1 MLHSVPR
8 HDSARHP
15 AEIAKTVDPRHNR
28 EIEIYLAAAR
38 RQLSVLIICSI
49 LGLMLGVAYL
59 ATAVPQYT
67 ASTTLLLDNKRLRG
81 VEDAYDTLGPALDA
95 GASFVESQVEVL
107 KSDKVALYVVDKLQL
122 TRKTDSEPPLQ
133 PSVLKRI
140 LNDIKA
146 RVWPEPK
153 RAPVVDNE
161 ATRRIQAAD
170 AVRGGMEAYR
180 VPRTLLIQLF
190 YTSPSPDK
198 AAIVA
203 NAFADAYLVD
213 QLDAKFDAAKRASA
227 WLEDRMAEL
236 KQQVLT
242 TDLAVQRF
250 KASNNLISSGGKL
263 VNEQQ
268 LGEVNTQLVTARAET
283 ARAEARYDRIKTILD
298 GHMTDAVVTEA
309 IGNSVIEQL
318 RTKYV
323 NAAQRQADLL
333 QKLGPDHDA
342 VVNLRS
348 EMREYERLM
357 FDELGR
363 IAEVY
368 RSELDIAKRREEA
381 LKENFASLVGANAS
395 SNETLVALRELE
407 RESESYR
414 TLYQSFLQRYQQV
427 VQNQSFPIT
436 DARVIRS
443 AQPPFG
449 ASKPQKM
456 KVMALSLLF
465 GIGLGV
471 CFGVLR
477 EMSDSG
483 FRMAEQVRDELGLEF
498 IGLLPAVAG
507 STDANARSSRKK
519 KRGEDT
525 DPSSLTIGKQASI
538 MRYVVEHPLSG
549 FAETLRSAKIA
560 ADLSLA
566 DNDTK
571 VIGICS
577 VLSHEGKSTVSKNFA
592 SLLAHLGAKTLLI
605 DADLRN
611 PSLTRAL
618 GSPTGPNIVDAVL
631 EGVPLK
637 DVALREEDTS
647 LSFIPA
653 AIGRRLPHTS
663 EFLASPGMK
672 SVLRQARDSYQ
683 YIIIDLP
690 PLGAVVDSRALSPQ
704 LDAVLLVVEW
714 GKTARRLVRTTL
726 DAEPQISSKCLG
738 VIYNKVKLNA
748 LKLYESTGSTS
759 YYRDK
764 YTSYY
769 HDGA

>member
-1 MLHSVPR
+1 MLHTIQR
-8 HDSARHP
+8 HDTGRHL
-15 AEIAKTVDPRHNR
+15 AEVAKPVDPRQNR

-38 RQLSVLIICSI
+38 RQLAVLIICSI

-59 ATAVPQYT
+59 VTAVPQYT

-81 VEDAYDTLGPALDA
+81 VEDAYDTLGPALDS

-107 KSDKVALYVVDKLQL
+107 KSDKVALYVVDKLGL
-122 TRKTDSEPPLQ
+122 LRNSDAERDAQ
-133 PSVLKRI
+133 PGVLKRI
-140 LNDIKA
+140 YLELKA
-146 RVWPEPK
+146 RLLPGPK
-153 RAPVVDNE
+153 LKLPDTE
-161 ATRRIQAAD
+161 ESRRRQAAD
-170 AVRGGMEAYR
+170 RLRGNLEAYR
-180 VPRTLLIQLF
+180 VPRTLLIQLS
-190 YTSPSPDK
+190 YTSTSPEM
-198 AAIVA
+198 AANIV
-203 NAFADAYLVD
+203 NTFADAYLVD
-213 QLDAKFDAAKRASA
+213 QLDAKYDAAKRATA
-227 WLEDRMAEL
+227 WLEERMAEL

-250 KASNNLISSGGKL
+250 KANNNLISSGGKL

-283 ARAEARYDRIKTILD
+283 ARAEARYERIKTILD
-298 GHMTDAVVTEA
+298 GHLTDAVVTEA

-323 NAAQRQADLL
+323 NAAQRQADLM
-333 QKLGPDHDA
+333 QKLGPTHEA
-342 VVNLRS
+342 VINLRA
-348 EMREYERLM
+348 EMKEYERLM
-357 FDELGR
+357 FEELGR
-363 IAEVY
+363 IAQVY

-381 LKENFASLVGANAS
+381 LKENFKNLVGENAS

-436 DARVIRS
+436 DARIIRS
-443 AQPPFG
+443 AQPPTG
-449 ASKPQKM
+449 ASRPQKARIL
-456 KVMALSLLF
+456 ALSLLF
-465 GIGLGV
+465 GIGMGV

-498 IGLLPAVAG
+498 LGLLPEIEDDG
-507 STDANARSSRKK
+507 DRNTRMLRKK
-519 KRGEDT
+519 KRGEEV
-525 DPSSLTIGKQASI
+525 DPTALVIEGQAPI
-538 MRYVVEHPLSG
+538 MRHVVEHPLSG

-560 ADLSLA
+560 ADLSLT
-566 DNDTK
+566 DSDTK

-611 PSLTRAL
+611 PSLTRGL
-618 GSPTGPNIVDAVL
+618 GSPTGRNIVDAVL
-631 EGVPLK
+631 DGVPLREL
-637 DVALREEDTS
+637 VLREEDTS
-647 LSFIPA
+647 LSFLPA

-663 EFLASPGMK
+663 EILASPGMK
-672 SVLRQARDSYQ
+672 SVLRQARDTYQ
-683 YIIIDLP
+683 YIVIDLP
-690 PLGAVVDSRALSPQ
+690 PLGAIVDARALSPQ

-726 DAEPQISSKCLG
+726 DSEPQISSKCLG

-764 YTSYY
+764 YGSYY
-769 HDGA
+769 HDGV

>member
-1 MLHSVPR
+1 
-8 HDSARHP
+8 
-15 AEIAKTVDPRHNR
+15 
-28 EIEIYLAAAR
+28 
-38 RQLSVLIICSI
+38 
-49 LGLMLGVAYL
+49 
-59 ATAVPQYT
+59 
-67 ASTTLLLDNKRLRG
+67 
-81 VEDAYDTLGPALDA
+81 
-95 GASFVESQVEVL
+95 
-107 KSDKVALYVVDKLQL
+107 
-122 TRKTDSEPPLQ
+122 
-133 PSVLKRI
+133 
-140 LNDIKA
+140 
-146 RVWPEPK
+146 
-153 RAPVVDNE
+153 
-161 ATRRIQAAD
+161 
-170 AVRGGMEAYR
+170 
-180 VPRTLLIQLF
+180 
-190 YTSPSPDK
+190 
-198 AAIVA
+198 
-203 NAFADAYLVD
+203 
-213 QLDAKFDAAKRASA
+213 
-227 WLEDRMAEL
+227 MAEL

-348 EMREYERLM
+348 EMKEYERLM

-407 RESESYR
+407 RGAESYR

-443 AQPPFG
+443 AQPPVRRQQAAENEDFG
-449 ASKPQKM
+449 AFA
-456 KVMALSLLF
+456 VVRRWHGCLL
-465 GIGLGV
+465 
-471 CFGVLR
+471 R
-477 EMSDSG
+477 
-483 FRMAEQVRDELGLEF
+483 RAARDERFRFPHGR
-498 IGLLPAVAG
+498 AG
-507 STDANARSSRKK
+507 SRRTWPRIHRLVARGRRTAPTPMHGQAAREKRGGARSPPLFDRQTGARSCATWSITRCQGSR
-519 KRGEDT
+519 RRCARRR
-525 DPSSLTIGKQASI
+525 SLRTS
-538 MRYVVEHPLSG
+538 VS
-549 FAETLRSAKIA
+549 
-560 ADLSLA
+560 A

-605 DADLRN
+605 DADMRN
-611 PSLTRAL
+611 PSLTRAS

-631 EGVPLK
+631 EGAAQGRGAARGGHLAVVPARRHRAASSAHVRVPGVSRHEVR
-637 DVALREEDTS
+637 DAAGARQ
-647 LSFIPA
+647 LSVHCRRSPA
-653 AIGRRLPHTS
+653 ARRCRGRPRLW
-663 EFLASPGMK
+663 
-672 SVLRQARDSYQ
+672 LRSSM
-683 YIIIDLP
+683 P
-690 PLGAVVDSRALSPQ
+690 SCSSSNG
-704 LDAVLLVVEW
+704 
-714 GKTARRLVRTTL
+714 ARRLAV
-726 DAEPQISSKCLG
+726 SS
-738 VIYNKVKLNA
+738 A
-748 LKLYESTGSTS
+748 PRSTPRPRSAP
-759 YYRDK
+759 
-764 YTSYY
+764 
-769 HDGA
+769 GASA

>member
-8 HDSARHP
+8 HESTRHS
-15 AEIAKTVDPRHNR
+15 AEIAKPVDPRHNR

-38 RQLSVLIICSI
+38 RQLSIVIICSI
-49 LGLMLGVAYL
+49 LGLMLGGAYL

-81 VEDAYDTLGPALDA
+81 VEDAYDTLGPALDS

-122 TRKTDSEPPLQ
+122 LRNTDAEPPPQ
-133 PSVLKRI
+133 PSTLKRI
-140 LNDIKA
+140 LKEIKD
-146 RVWPEPK
+146 RVWPAPK
-153 RAPVVDNE
+153 KAPVVDDEN
-161 ATRRIQAAD
+161 TRRMQAAD
-170 AVRGGMEAYR
+170 GLRAGMEAYR

-190 YTSPSPDK
+190 YTSPSPEK
-198 AAIVA
+198 AATIA

-213 QLDAKFDAAKRASA
+213 QLDAKYDAAKRASA

-268 LGEVNTQLVTARAET
+268 LGEVNTQLVTARSET

-333 QKLGPDHDA
+333 QKLGPEHDA
-342 VVNLRS
+342 VVNLRA
-348 EMREYERLM
+348 EMKEYERLM
-357 FDELGR
+357 FEELGR

-368 RSELDIAKRREEA
+368 RSELEIAKRREEA
-381 LKENFASLVGANAS
+381 LKTNFSSLVGENAS

-407 RESESYR
+407 REAESYR

-436 DARVIRS
+436 DARIIRN
-443 AQPPFG
+443 AQPPYA
-449 ASKPQKM
+449 ASKPQKS
-456 KVMALSLLF
+456 KIMALALLF
-465 GIGLGV
+465 GVGMGV
-471 CFGVLR
+471 FFGVLR

-483 FRMAEQVRDELGLEF
+483 FRMADQVRDELGLEF
-498 IGLLPAVAG
+498 IGLLPVV
-507 STDANARSSRKK
+507 SDSSVPKARSGRKK
-519 KRGEDT
+519 SHGEDADT
-525 DPSSLTIGKQASI
+525 HGLIEKQAPI
-538 MRYVVEHPLSG
+538 MRHVVEHPLSG

-560 ADLSLA
+560 ADLSLSN
-566 DNDTK
+566 NDTK
-571 VIGICS
+571 VIGIVS

-611 PSLTRAL
+611 PNLTRGL
-618 GSPTGPNIVDAVL
+618 GSPSGPNILDAVL
-631 EGVPLK
+631 EGIPLK
-637 DVALREEDTS
+637 DLVLREEDTS
-647 LSFIPA
+647 LSFLPA

-683 YIIIDLP
+683 YIVIDLP
-690 PLGAVVDSRALSPQ
+690 PLGAVVDCRALSPQ

-714 GKTARRLVRTTL
+714 GKTARRLVRTTI
-726 DAEPQISSKCLG
+726 DSEPQISSKCLG
-738 VIYNKVKLNA
+738 VIYNKVKLSA